1 MTHTL
6 KQRPKSQVELI
17 ITVAVADY
25 QKDMETAATRI
36 SQRAAIHGF
45 RPGKAPYD
53 IVKQQIG
60 EIKILEEAVQVIVEK
75 NFHTAVVAEKLIT
88 VGMPE
93 ISLEKMAPGND
104 FVFKATVALFPSLK
118 LPDLATIKIAKKEVK
133 VEDKQLND
141 VLDNLKKMR
150 GKEVLKDGV
159 ATTADKAVV
168 SMNMFIDKVPV
179 EGGQAPNHQ
188 VYLSE
193 PHYIPGFAE
202 QIVGLKKDDKK
213 NFTLK
218 FPADHYQKHLA
229 GKDIDF
235 EVLVKDVYTLE
246 YPTLDDEFAKGLG
259 QTDLETLKKL
269 LHGNLTAEAE
279 KKETQ
284 RLEEEILHKIIEV
297 ATFGELPEV
306 LMRTEK
312 HKMFNELK
320 ADLERAGIDM
330 EKYLKDLKKTEDEIF
345 KDFEERAI
353 TRVKA
358 ALVSRQVALDN
369 NIKVE
374 PSEIEKEKEAIRVAY
389 KGDDKVEDA
398 LKRPEVL
405 DMLAVTVQNRK
416 VVEYLKEKVV
426 GKK

>member
-213 NFTLK
+213 NFSLK

-297 ATFGELPEV
+297 AEFGELPEV

>member
-213 NFTLK
+213 NFSLK

-297 ATFGELPEV
+297 AEFGELPEV

-374 PSEIEKEKEAIRVAY
+374 PSEIEKEKEEAI
-389 KGDDKVEDA
+389 
-398 LKRPEVL
+398 
-405 DMLAVTVQNRK
+405 NRA
-416 VVEYLKEKVV
+416 
-426 GKK
+426 

>member
-1 MTHTL
+1 MPHTL
-6 KQRPKSQVELI
+6 KLLPKSQAELT
-17 ITVAVADY
+17 ITVAPADY
-25 QKDMETAATRI
+25 KTEMEKAAGRL

-53 IVKQQIG
+53 IVKQQLG
-60 EIKILEEAVQVIVEK
+60 EIKILEEAMQTIVEK
-75 NFHTAVVAEKLIT
+75 NFHTAVVTEKLTT
-88 VGMPE
+88 VGSPE
-93 ISLEKMAPGND
+93 ITLEKMAPGND
-104 FVFKATVALFPSLK
+104 FVFKAVVALFPSVK
-118 LPDLATIKIAKKEVK
+118 LPDLSTVKVEKKEVK
-133 VEDKQLND
+133 VEDKQLD
-141 VLDNLKKMR
+141 EVLENLRKMR
-150 GKEVLKDGV
+150 GKEVLKNGP
-159 ATTADKAVV
+159 ATKDDKAVV

-193 PHYIPGFAE
+193 DHYIPGFAE

-218 FPADHYQKHLA
+218 FPADHYQKHMA

-235 EVLVKDVYTLE
+235 EVLVKDIYTLE
-246 YPTLDDEFAKGLG
+246 YPSLDDEFAKALG

-284 RLEEEILHKIIEV
+284 RLEEEILNKIIE
-297 ATFGELPEV
+297 AAEFGELPEV

-330 EKYLKDLKKTEDEIF
+330 EKYLKDLKKTEEEIF

-358 ALVSRQVALDN
+358 ALISRQVALDN
-369 NIKVE
+369 KIKVE
-374 PSEIEKEKEAIRVAY
+374 PTEIEKEKKAIRTAY
-389 KGDDKVEDA
+389 KGDDKVEEA

-416 VVEYLKEKVV
+416 VVEFLKEKVTRLS
-426 GKK
+426 

>member
-1 MTHTL
+1 MSHTL
-6 KQRPKSQVELI
+6 KLLPQSQAELI

-25 QKDMETAATRI
+25 KKDMEDAATRI
-36 SQRAAIHGF
+36 SLRAAIHGF

-60 EIKILEEAVQVIVEK
+60 EIKILEEAMQIIVEK
-75 NFHTAVVAEKLIT
+75 NFHTAVVAEKLTT

-104 FVFKATVALFPSLK
+104 FVFKAIVALFPSLK

-133 VEDKQLND
+133 VGDKQLND

-235 EVLVKDVYTLE
+235 EVLVKDIYTLE

-297 ATFGELPEV
+297 AEFGELPEV

-374 PSEIEKEKEAIRVAY
+374 PSEIEKEKEAIRTAY

-426 GKK
+426 GK